1 MKQIAVRF
9 GLIFSAVIAELG
21 YVFVLLY
28 ESLVWIFLGQVRQ
41 QPVRFAHIIN
51 EAMQSGV
58 KAVPIIAILCLA
70 VGMMLAIQGMETLKP
85 YGAQGQV
92 IVGIAVSVTRE
103 FAALIVGIV
112 VAGRSGSA
120 ITARIGTMMESQEID
135 ALRAIGIDPVRYIAA
150 PILVAM
156 MLVVPALTLLGQ
168 LMGMLGGA
176 LYSSIE
182 LNISVMTYM
191 ERSFDVIRAWDI
203 AQGLIKSFVFAAIIA
218 LVGISNGFQVSGGS
232 EGVGRATTRSV
243 VMSVSFIVI
252 ADMIFTYFLTR

>member
-1 MKQIAVRF
+1 
-9 GLIFSAVIAELG
+9 
-21 YVFVLLY
+21 
-28 ESLVWIFLGQVRQ
+28 
-41 QPVRFAHIIN
+41 
-51 EAMQSGV
+51 MQSGV